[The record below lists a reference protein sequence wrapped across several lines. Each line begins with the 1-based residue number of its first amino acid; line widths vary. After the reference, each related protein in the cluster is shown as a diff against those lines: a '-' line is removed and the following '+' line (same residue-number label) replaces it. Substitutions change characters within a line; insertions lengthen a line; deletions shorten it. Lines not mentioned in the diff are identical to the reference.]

1 MWKVTT
7 IILAACLV
15 GTVAAQRSSGAATYL
30 TASEI
35 DAVRKN
41 ATGDIQMVVIDAGK
55 YNIGL
60 ATMRRNS
67 TGRPESPIVH
77 EHVTEVY
84 FVTDGS
90 GTLSTGT
97 ATGAKPLPSDNQVVK
112 AGPTSMGGTIEN
124 GQSRKITKGDFAI
137 IPAGVAHAF
146 SSIDGSIE
154 YLMVRIDTDRVLP
167 AGLVN
172 DIVKKLRQP

>member
-7 IILAACLV
+7 LILAVCLV
-15 GTVAAQRSSGAATYL
+15 GTMATQRTPGSPTFL
-30 TASEI
+30 TATEI
-35 DAVRKN
+35 DSVRKK
-41 ATGDIQMVVIDAGK
+41 ATGDIQMVVTDAGK

-67 TGRPESPIVH
+67 TGRPEAPIVH
-77 EHVTEVY
+77 DHVTEIY
-84 FVTDGS
+84 YVTDGS
-90 GTLSTGT
+90 GTLSTGN
-97 ATGAKPLPSDNQVVK
+97 ATGAKPLPPDSQVVRVL

-124 GQSRKITKGDFAI
+124 GLSRKIAKGDFAI

-167 AGLVN
+167 G
-172 DIVKKLRQP
+172 RTG